1 MRGTRAAERKPPL
14 SAAGWNHRPR
24 RSLDDVMDGRS
35 GAVRLNQIM
44 GRRRLSQHRWRLV
57 AAAAMLVLISVTWTT
72 VRNAESA
79 RSAWVDQLTVAIAAR
94 DLATGE
100 VIGNDDVRDLSLPR
114 AAVPRGATPLAAAEL
129 VGQRV
134 RSAIMEG
141 EAVVTNRLGA
151 AGLSPL
157 AARVGPTHRA
167 VAVPLGDARPPLQ
180 PGDRV
185 DLIAAGTRG
194 ATGERTVAR
203 LAEVLD
209 VAEQAV
215 TVAVP
220 VGQVP
225 DVVAAAVDG
234 VVVPVLAGN

>member
-1 MRGTRAAERKPPL
+1 MEGRA
-14 SAAGWNHRPR
+14 
-24 RSLDDVMDGRS
+24 

-44 GRRRLSQHRWRLV
+44 GRRRLNPPRWRLV
-57 AAAAMLVLISVTWTT
+57 IAAAIVVLISVTWTT

-79 RSAWVDQLTVAIAAR
+79 RSAWVDQLTVATAAR
-94 DLATGE
+94 DLAAGE
-100 VIGNDDVRDLSLPR
+100 VIGDDDVRDLSLPR
-114 AAVPRGATPLAAAEL
+114 AAVPRSATPLSAGEL

-134 RSAIMEG
+134 RAAIMEG
-141 EAVVTNRLGA
+141 EAVVTDRVGD

-157 AARVGPTHRA
+157 AAKVEPTHRA
-167 VAVPLGDARPPLQ
+167 VAVPLGEARPPLQ
-180 PGDRV
+180 AGDRV
-185 DLIAAGTRG
+185 DLVAAGTSR

-215 TVAVP
+215 TVAIP

-234 VVVPVLAGN
+234 IVVPVLAGN

>member
-1 MRGTRAAERKPPL
+1 
-14 SAAGWNHRPR
+14 
-24 RSLDDVMDGRS
+24 
-35 GAVRLNQIM
+35 
-44 GRRRLSQHRWRLV
+44 
-57 AAAAMLVLISVTWTT
+57 
-72 VRNAESA
+72 
-79 RSAWVDQLTVAIAAR
+79 
-94 DLATGE
+94 
-100 VIGNDDVRDLSLPR
+100 
-114 AAVPRGATPLAAAEL
+114 
-129 VGQRV
+129 
-134 RSAIMEG
+134 MEG
-141 EAVVTNRLGA
+141 EAVVTDRLGA

-185 DLIAAGTRG
+185 DLIAAGTSR